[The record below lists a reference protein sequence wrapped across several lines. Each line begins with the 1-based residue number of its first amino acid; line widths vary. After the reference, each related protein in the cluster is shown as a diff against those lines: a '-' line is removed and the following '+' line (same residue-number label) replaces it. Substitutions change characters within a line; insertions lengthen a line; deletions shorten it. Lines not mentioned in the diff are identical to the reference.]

1 MPTLYNAATLLLLF
15 TVLSQAQ
22 TGKDTQR
29 QGRIAG
35 TVTNDEGEPIGQASV
50 CTRITRENGS
60 SSACGNVQTDQNGQ
74 FELDDLP
81 LGQIDVYAEKMQDGY
96 LVDAEASSTSFPPS
110 DVSKNS
116 RMQTVVLTAD
126 HSLAHVTLM
135 LGPKPGELKLAVS
148 DKLSGKRVQAFNVR
162 WIALPDSRMFS
173 FASDSAYNPWLV
185 PPDTD
190 LIVEVSAVGYQ
201 NWFYLD
207 PSNSEPILRL
217 GSGEQKELVVELLP
231 ASTPLARKN

>member
-1 MPTLYNAATLLLLF
+1 MRTLYNAATLLLLF
-15 TVLSQAQ
+15 TVLTQAQ
-22 TGKDTQR
+22 TGKDTQP
-29 QGRIAG
+29 QGRISG
-35 TVTNDEGEPIGQASV
+35 TVTNDEGEPIDQASV
-50 CTRITRENGS
+50 CTRITRQNGS
-60 SSACGNVQTDQNGQ
+60 SSSCGSVQTDHKGQ
-74 FELDDLP
+74 FELDRLP
-81 LGQIDVYAEKMQDGY
+81 LGEIGVYGEKMRDGY

-110 DVSKNS
+110 GVSKTS

-126 HSLAHVTLM
+126 QSLAHVTLK

-148 DKLSGKRVQAFNVR
+148 DKLSGKHVQAFNVR

-173 FASDSAYNPWLV
+173 FDSGSAYNPWRV

-207 PSNSEPILRL
+207 PSNTEPILRL
-217 GSGEQKELVVELLP
+217 GSGEQKELIVELLP
-231 ASTPLARKN
+231 ATPPDPKN

>member
-1 MPTLYNAATLLLLF
+1 MCTLYNAATLLLLF
-15 TVLSQAQ
+15 TALSQAQ
-22 TGKDTQR
+22 TGKDAQR

-50 CTRITRENGS
+50 CTRITRQNASSGS
-60 SSACGNVQTDQNGQ
+60 CGNVQTDQNGQ
-74 FELDDLP
+74 FELDGLP
-81 LGQIDVYAEKMQDGY
+81 LGQIGVYAEKMQDGY
-96 LVDAEASSTSFPPS
+96 LVDADATSFSPS
-110 DVSKNS
+110 GVGKNS

-126 HSLAHVTLM
+126 QSLAHVTLT

-173 FASDSAYNPWLV
+173 FASGSAYNPWLV

-207 PSNSEPILRL
+207 PSNFEPILRL
-217 GSGEQKELVVELLP
+217 GSGEQKELTVELLP